1 MARITGNISST
12 GVYTPRPTDRNLSN
26 NIINSSPLS
35 GNTIRGTLTSVEN
48 ILPPILNTTQ
58 EISSVLVLRK
68 DYYTKKKKKEEESQK
83 KNNQNQERIT
93 RSKRE
98 KSFENSVKNIIKKN
112 PIKVPNLGIGDS
124 LFGFLA
130 NVTSGFLIYKLLEF
144 LPYLTNVVNVATPA
158 VNFLISG
165 GYAIGKGILSG
176 LVNLVDFGYR
186 AYDFTRGIVGNLFGD
201 DGVENFDKVSSLLN
215 TFLNGAIVVGLLAAS
230 TRPPKQNSNRPSVSG
245 SGITSSV
252 AQMRGQ
258 SATAGFRSPGRYRM
272 PGQALAGGTFKSEL
286 ARRNLTRANM
296 LSSKRGNLLTRSVRS
311 LGANLQTGT
320 AFGGVGGGIQ
330 RGVVGKLKL
339 AANTLKPIV
348 KNLPFIGGLMEFVLS
363 WAAGDPVGKAAFRG
377 IGSGI
382 GIWVG
387 GLLGSLI
394 PIPGVGTAIGM
405 YLGGQGGASLG
416 GFIYD
421 SIFGGK
427 KVKLDSRTEARS
439 KGGEVSDDTSDIKKD
454 YVRANIID
462 PQPYSFSKE
471 SSIDLKDVEKYND
484 VSSMKYFGPILT
496 VAAKSFIDEKDNE
509 NIVAKDYENI
519 SSGLLLM
526 FRDYNLLSEEK
537 ISELYTSDII
547 KNIFREQF
555 LRVYFD
561 RRDGDDPLSDD
572 SGDYDNSTNSTKSTN
587 WNKRRQNRRSTKNK
601 IEKTEDSATSSE
613 DVTFSESNNL
623 YEEIGVSLGDW
634 DIYRKTLGMRES
646 SGNYSIAGGS
656 NNHYDGMYQMGED
669 AKTDGARFAKL
680 KNPGHGY
687 SPDDPKRVAFREN
700 PDLQEK
706 IFAGYT
712 VANHTYLSYNKR
724 YASAGPREKLSIL
737 AYAHLVGHSNASR
750 WLNTGRETSDGNDV
764 KGSEYYNMIKN
775 SFPKM
780 ESGGI
785 IFGDKVSNSIKGIS
799 QFASY
804 EDGSAE
810 SMIVVIPGDIT
821 TIVSPGG
828 GKTVVPVP
836 IGSSDSSDY
845 EFLEF
850 IG

>member
-68 DYYTKKKKKEEESQK
+68 DYYTKKKKIEKESQK

-144 LPYLTNVVNVATPA
+144 LPYLTNIVNIATPA
-158 VNFLISG
+158 VNFLVSG

-186 AYDFTRGIVGNLFGD
+186 AYDFTRGIVGNLFGE

-245 SGITSSV
+245 
-252 AQMRGQ
+252 
-258 SATAGFRSPGRYRM
+258 PGR
-272 PGQALAGGTFKSEL
+272 A
-286 ARRNLTRANM
+286 
-296 LSSKRGNLLTRSVRS
+296 KRGSVSVDATRRYASRFGKNAAIQRFGSDTVKS
-311 LGANLQTGT
+311 LGGKYARSSISN
-320 AFGGVGGGIQ
+320 FGRNAAVKVLGKRGAAKSIKAAAGI
-330 RGVVGKLKL
+330 
-339 AANTLKPIV
+339 LKPIV
-348 KNLPFIGGLMEFVLS
+348 RNLPFIGGLMEFVLS

-439 KGGEVSDDTSDIKKD
+439 KGGEVSDDTPDIKSD

-471 SSIDLKDVEKYND
+471 SNIDSEDLKKYND

-509 NIVAKDYENI
+509 NIVGRDYENI

-561 RRDGDDPLSDD
+561 RRDDDLLSDD
-572 SGDYDNSTNSTKSTN
+572 SGGGDNSTNSTN
-587 WNKRRQNRRSTKNK
+587 WNKRRQNRRSTKSSS
-601 IEKTEDSATSSE
+601 EETEDSSTSSE
-613 DVTFSESNNL
+613 DVTFSGSNNL

-634 DIYRKTLGMRES
+634 DVYRKTLGMRES

-656 NNHYDGMYQMGED
+656 GDYYDGMYQMGGP
-669 AKTDGARFAKL
+669 AKTDGARIAKL
-680 KNPGHGY
+680 KDPGHDNN
-687 SPDDPKRVAFREN
+687 PDNPKRVAFREN

-712 VANHTYLSYNKR
+712 VANHTYLSYNQR
-724 YASAGPREKLSIL
+724 YASAGAREKLSIL
-737 AYAHLVGHSNASR
+737 AYAHLVGHGNASR
-750 WLNTGRETSDGNDV
+750 WLDSGRETSDGNDV

-785 IFGDKVSNSIKGIS
+785 IFGDKVSNSVKGIS

-810 SMIVVIPGDIT
+810 SMIVVIPGDMT

>member
-68 DYYTKKKKKEEESQK
+68 DYYTKKKKVEKESQK

-186 AYDFTRGIVGNLFGD
+186 AYDFTSGIVGNLFGE

-230 TRPPKQNSNRPSVSG
+230 TKTPKQNSNRPSLSG
-245 SGITSSV
+245 SGIASSA

-258 SATAGFRSPGRYRM
+258 SATAGFRSPGRYRV
-272 PGQALAGGTFKSEL
+272 PGQALAGGTFRSNL
-286 ARRNLTRANM
+286 VRQNLTRANM
-296 LSSKRGNLLTRSVRS
+296 LSSKRVNP
-311 LGANLQTGT
+311 
-320 AFGGVGGGIQ
+320 F
-330 RGVVGKLKL
+330 GKLKL
-339 AANTLKPIV
+339 AANTLKPVV

-363 WAAGDPVGKAAFRG
+363 WASGDPVGKAAFRG

-439 KGGEVSDDTSDIKKD
+439 KGGEVSDDTPDIKKD

-471 SSIDLKDVEKYND
+471 SSIDSEDIKKYND

-561 RRDGDDPLSDD
+561 RRDDD
-572 SGDYDNSTNSTKSTN
+572 SGDDDNSTNSIKPKNSTN
-587 WNKRRQNRRSTKNK
+587 WSKRRQNRRSTKSSS
-601 IEKTEDSATSSE
+601 EETEDSTTSSE

-623 YEEIGVSLGDW
+623 YEEIGVSSGDW
-634 DIYRKTLGMRES
+634 DVYRKTLGRRES

-656 NNHYDGMYQMGED
+656 DDYYDGMYQMGGP
-669 AKTDGARFAKL
+669 AKTDGARIAKL
-680 KNPGHGY
+680 KDPGHDND
-687 SPDDPKRVAFREN
+687 PDNPKRVAFREN

-712 VANHTYLSYNKR
+712 VANHTYLSYNQR
-724 YASAGPREKLSIL
+724 YASAGPRERLSIL
-737 AYAHLVGHSNASR
+737 AYAHLVGHGNASK

-785 IFGDKVSNSIKGIS
+785 IFGDKVSNSVKGIS

-810 SMIVVIPGDIT
+810 SMIVIIPGDMT

>member
-12 GVYTPRPTDRNLSN
+12 GVYTPRPTDRNLRN

-35 GNTIRGTLTSVEN
+35 GNTLRGTLVFAEN
-48 ILPPILNTTQ
+48 ILPPILNTTD
-58 EISSVLVLRK
+58 EIRSVLILRS
-68 DYYTKKKKKEEESQK
+68 DYYTMRKRKEEEDQR
-83 KNNQNQERIT
+83 KNNQNQSRI
-93 RSKRE
+93 KRE

-112 PIKVPNLGIGDS
+112 PIKVPNLGIQDS

-130 NVTSGFLIYKLLEF
+130 NLTSGFLIYKLLEF
-144 LPYLTNVVNVATPA
+144 LPYLKNIVNIATPA
-158 VNFLISG
+158 VNFLVSG

-176 LVNLVDFGYR
+176 LVNFIDFGYR
-186 AYDFTRGIVGNLFGD
+186 AYDFTRGIVGNVFGEE
-201 DGVENFDKVSSLLN
+201 GAENFDKVSSLLN
-215 TFLNGAIVVGLLAAS
+215 TILNLSIAIGVLAAS
-230 TRPPKQNSNRPSVSG
+230 TKPPKQNLNRPSVSG
-245 SGITSSV
+245 
-252 AQMRGQ
+252 
-258 SATAGFRSPGRYRM
+258 PGRSTR
-272 PGQALAGGTFKSEL
+272 GGVSIDTTRRYASRFGKNAAIKRFGSDTVKSL
-286 ARRNLTRANM
+286 GGKYARSSISNFSRNAAVKVLG
-296 LSSKRGNLLTRSVRS
+296 KRGAAKSIK
-311 LGANLQTGT
+311 A
-320 AFGGVGGGIQ
+320 AAGI
-330 RGVVGKLKL
+330 
-339 AANTLKPIV
+339 LKPIV
-348 KNLPFIGGLMEFVLS
+348 RNLPFIGGLMEFVLS
-363 WAAGDPVGKAAFRG
+363 WASGDPVGKAAFRG

-416 GFIYD
+416 QFIYD

-439 KGGEVSDDTSDIKKD
+439 KGGEVSDDTPDIKKD
-454 YVRANIID
+454 YIRANIID

-471 SSIDLKDVEKYND
+471 SNIDPEDLKKYND

-509 NIVAKDYENI
+509 NIVARDYENI

-561 RRDGDDPLSDD
+561 RRNSDDPLSDD
-572 SGDYDNSTNSTKSTN
+572 SGDSDNSTNSVKPKNSTN
-587 WNKRRQNRRSTKNK
+587 WNKRRQNRRSTKSSS
-601 IEKTEDSATSSE
+601 EKTEDSTTSSE
-613 DVTFSESNNL
+613 DVTFSKSNNL
-623 YEEIGVSLGDW
+623 YEEIGVSSDDW
-634 DIYRKTLGMRES
+634 DVYRKTLGMRES

-656 NNHYDGMYQMGED
+656 RDYYDGMYQMGGP
-669 AKTDGARFAKL
+669 AKTDGARIAQL
-680 KNPGHGY
+680 KDPGHDND
-687 SPDDPKRVAFREN
+687 PDNPKRVAFREN

-737 AYAHLVGHSNASR
+737 AYAHLVGHGNASK
-750 WLNTGRETSDGNDV
+750 WLNTGRETSDGNNV
-764 KGSEYYNMIKN
+764 KGSEYYNMIMN

-810 SMIVVIPGDIT
+810 SMIVVIPRDMT

>member
-1 MARITGNISST
+1 MDRITGNISGT

-68 DYYTKKKKKEEESQK
+68 DYYTKKKKIEKESEK

-144 LPYLTNVVNVATPA
+144 LPYLMNVVNVATPA
-158 VNFLISG
+158 VNFLVSG

-186 AYDFTRGIVGNLFGD
+186 AYDFTRGIVGNLFGE

-230 TRPPKQNSNRPSVSG
+230 TRPPKQKLNRPSVSG
-245 SGITSSV
+245 SGLASSA

-258 SATAGFRSPGRYRM
+258 SATAGFRSPGRYRV
-272 PGQALAGGTFKSEL
+272 PGQALAGGTFRSNL
-286 ARRNLTRANM
+286 ARQNLTRANM
-296 LSSKRGNLLTRSVRS
+296 LSSKRVNP
-311 LGANLQTGT
+311 
-320 AFGGVGGGIQ
+320 F
-330 RGVVGKLKL
+330 GKLKL
-339 AANTLKPIV
+339 AANTLKPVV

-363 WAAGDPVGKAAFRG
+363 WASGDPVGKAAFRG

-394 PIPGVGTAIGM
+394 PVPGVGTAIGM

-416 GFIYD
+416 QFIYD

-439 KGGEVSDDTSDIKKD
+439 KGGEVSDDTPDIKKD
-454 YVRANIID
+454 YIRANIID

-471 SSIDLKDVEKYND
+471 SNIDPEDLKKYND

-509 NIVAKDYENI
+509 NIVSRDYENI

-547 KNIFREQF
+547 KNIFEEQF

-561 RRDGDDPLSDD
+561 RRDSHDPLSED
-572 SGDYDNSTNSTKSTN
+572 SGDYDNSTSSIKPKKSTN
-587 WNKRRQNRRSTKNK
+587 WSKRRANRRSTNNK
-601 IEKTEDSATSSE
+601 IEKTEDSTSSSE
-613 DVTFSESNNL
+613 NVTFSESNNL
-623 YEEIGVSLGDW
+623 YEEIGVSSGDW
-634 DIYRKTLGMRES
+634 DIYRKTLGIRES

-656 NNHYDGMYQMGED
+656 RNYYDGMYQMGGP
-669 AKTDGARFAKL
+669 AKTDGARIAQL
-680 KNPGHGY
+680 KDPGHDNN
-687 SPDDPKRVAFREN
+687 PDNPKRVAFREN

-712 VANHTYLSYNKR
+712 VANHTYLSYNQR

-737 AYAHLVGHSNASR
+737 AYAHLVGHLNASR
-750 WLNTGRETSDGNDV
+750 WLDSGRETSDGNNV
-764 KGSEYYNMIKN
+764 KGSEYYNMIKD

-785 IFGDKVSNSIKGIS
+785 IFGDKVSNPVKGIS

-810 SMIVVIPGDIT
+810 SMIVVIPGDMT

-828 GKTVVPVP
+828 RKTVVPVP

>member
-186 AYDFTRGIVGNLFGD
+186 AYDFTRGIVGNLFGE
-201 DGVENFDKVSSLLN
+201 DGVENFDMVSSLLN

-230 TRPPKQNSNRPSVSG
+230 TRPPKQNLNKPSVSG
-245 SGITSSV
+245 SGLASSA

-272 PGQALAGGTFKSEL
+272 PGQALAGGTFRSNL
-286 ARRNLTRANM
+286 ARQNLTRANM
-296 LSSKRGNLLTRSVRS
+296 LSSKRVNP
-311 LGANLQTGT
+311 
-320 AFGGVGGGIQ
+320 F
-330 RGVVGKLKL
+330 GKLKL
-339 AANTLKPIV
+339 AANTLKPVV

-439 KGGEVSDDTSDIKKD
+439 KGGEVSDDTPDIKKD

-471 SSIDLKDVEKYND
+471 SNIDPEDLKKYND

-509 NIVAKDYENI
+509 NIVARDYENI
-519 SSGLLLM
+519 SRGLLLM

-561 RRDGDDPLSDD
+561 RHNDD
-572 SGDYDNSTNSTKSTN
+572 SVDEDNSKNSTN
-587 WNKRRQNRRSTKNK
+587 WNKRRQNRRSTNNK
-601 IEKTEDSATSSE
+601 IEKTEDSTSSSE

-623 YEEIGVSLGDW
+623 YEEIGVSSGDW
-634 DIYRKTLGMRES
+634 DVYRKTLGRRES

-656 NNHYDGMYQMGED
+656 RNYYDGMYQMGGP
-669 AKTDGARFAKL
+669 AKTDGARIAKL
-680 KNPGHGY
+680 KDPGHDND
-687 SPDDPKRVAFREN
+687 PDDPKRVAFREN

-724 YASAGPREKLSIL
+724 YASAEPREKLSIL
-737 AYAHLVGHSNASR
+737 AYAHLVGHSNASE
-750 WLNTGRETSDGNDV
+750 WLNTGREASDGNDV

-785 IFGDKVSNSIKGIS
+785 IFGDKVSNSVKGIS

-810 SMIVVIPGDIT
+810 SMIVIIPGDMT

-828 GKTVVPVP
+828 GKTVVPVH

>member
-186 AYDFTRGIVGNLFGD
+186 AYDFTRGIVGNLFGE

-230 TRPPKQNSNRPSVSG
+230 TRPPKQNLNKPSVSG
-245 SGITSSV
+245 SGLASSA

-272 PGQALAGGTFKSEL
+272 PGQALAGGTFRSNL
-286 ARRNLTRANM
+286 ARQNLTRANM
-296 LSSKRGNLLTRSVRS
+296 LSSKRVNP
-311 LGANLQTGT
+311 
-320 AFGGVGGGIQ
+320 F
-330 RGVVGKLKL
+330 GKLKL

-363 WAAGDPVGKAAFRG
+363 WASGDPVGKAAFRG

-439 KGGEVSDDTSDIKKD
+439 KGGEVSDDTPDIKKD

-471 SSIDLKDVEKYND
+471 SKIDPKDVEKYND

-509 NIVAKDYENI
+509 NIVARDYENI

-555 LRVYFD
+555 LKVYFD
-561 RRDGDDPLSDD
+561 RSNSDDPLSDD

-587 WNKRRQNRRSTKNK
+587 WNKRRQNRRSTKSRREETK
-601 IEKTEDSATSSE
+601 DSETSSE
-613 DVTFSESNNL
+613 NVTFSKSNNL
-623 YEEIGVSLGDW
+623 YEEIGVSSGDW
-634 DIYRKTLGMRES
+634 DVYRKTLGMRES

-656 NNHYDGMYQMGED
+656 RDYYDGMYQMGGP
-669 AKTDGARFAKL
+669 AKTDGARIAQL
-680 KNPGHGY
+680 KDPGHDND
-687 SPDDPKRVAFREN
+687 PDNPKRVAFREN

-737 AYAHLVGHSNASR
+737 AYAHLVGHSNASK
-750 WLNTGRETSDGNDV
+750 WLNTGRETSDGNNV
-764 KGSEYYNMIKN
+764 KGSEYYNMIMN

>member
-68 DYYTKKKKKEEESQK
+68 DYYTKKKKVEKESQK

-186 AYDFTRGIVGNLFGD
+186 AYDFTSGIVGNLFGE

-230 TRPPKQNSNRPSVSG
+230 TKTPKQNSNRPSLSG
-245 SGITSSV
+245 SGIASSA

-258 SATAGFRSPGRYRM
+258 SATAGFRSPGRYRV
-272 PGQALAGGTFKSEL
+272 PGQALAGGTFRSNL
-286 ARRNLTRANM
+286 VRQNLTRANM
-296 LSSKRGNLLTRSVRS
+296 LSSKRVNP
-311 LGANLQTGT
+311 
-320 AFGGVGGGIQ
+320 F
-330 RGVVGKLKL
+330 GKLKL
-339 AANTLKPIV
+339 AANTLKPVV

-363 WAAGDPVGKAAFRG
+363 WASGDPVGKAAFRG

-439 KGGEVSDDTSDIKKD
+439 KGGEVSDDTPDIKKD

-471 SSIDLKDVEKYND
+471 SSIDSEDIKKYND

-509 NIVAKDYENI
+509 NIVARDYENI

-561 RRDGDDPLSDD
+561 RRDDD
-572 SGDYDNSTNSTKSTN
+572 SGDDDNSTNSIKPKNSTN
-587 WNKRRQNRRSTKNK
+587 WSKRRQNRRSTKSSS
-601 IEKTEDSATSSE
+601 EETEDSTTSSE

-623 YEEIGVSLGDW
+623 YEEIGVSSGDW
-634 DIYRKTLGMRES
+634 DVYRKTLGRRES

-656 NNHYDGMYQMGED
+656 DDYYDGMYQMGGP
-669 AKTDGARFAKL
+669 AKTDGARIAKL
-680 KNPGHGY
+680 KDPGHDND
-687 SPDDPKRVAFREN
+687 PDNPKRVAFREN

-712 VANHTYLSYNKR
+712 VANHTYLSYNQR
-724 YASAGPREKLSIL
+724 YASAGPRERLSIL
-737 AYAHLVGHSNASR
+737 AYAHLVGHGNASK

-785 IFGDKVSNSIKGIS
+785 IFGDKVSNSVKGIS

-810 SMIVVIPGDIT
+810 SMIVIIPGDMT

>member
-1 MARITGNISST
+1 MARITGNISGT

-68 DYYTKKKKKEEESQK
+68 DYYTKKKKIEKESQK

-112 PIKVPNLGIGDS
+112 PIKVPNFGIQDS

-130 NVTSGFLIYKLLEF
+130 NLTSGFLIYKLLEF

-158 VNFLISG
+158 VNFLVSG

-186 AYDFTRGIVGNLFGD
+186 AYDFTRGIVGNLFGE

-215 TFLNGAIVVGLLAAS
+215 TFLNGAIVVGLLASS
-230 TRPPKQNSNRPSVSG
+230 TRPSKQKLNRPSVSG
-245 SGITSSV
+245 SGLASSA

-258 SATAGFRSPGRYRM
+258 SATAGFRSPGRYRV
-272 PGQALAGGTFKSEL
+272 PGQALAGGTFRSNL
-286 ARRNLTRANM
+286 ARQNLTRANM
-296 LSSKRGNLLTRSVRS
+296 LSSKRVNP
-311 LGANLQTGT
+311 
-320 AFGGVGGGIQ
+320 F
-330 RGVVGKLKL
+330 GKLKL
-339 AANTLKPIV
+339 AANTLKPVV

-363 WAAGDPVGKAAFRG
+363 WASGDPVGKAAFRG

-394 PIPGVGTAIGM
+394 PVPGVGTAIGM

-416 GFIYD
+416 QFIYD

-427 KVKLDSRTEARS
+427 KVKLDSRTKARS
-439 KGGEVSDDTSDIKKD
+439 KGGEVSDDTPDIKSD

-462 PQPYSFSKE
+462 PQPYSFSKKE
-471 SSIDLKDVEKYND
+471 DSKIDRENIKKFDD
-484 VSSMKYFGPILT
+484 VSSMKYFGPIFT
-496 VAAKSFIDEKDNE
+496 VAAKSFIDEANSD
-509 NIVAKDYENI
+509 NIVTRDYENI
-519 SSGLLLM
+519 SRGLLLM
-526 FRDYNLLSEEK
+526 FRDYSLLSEEK
-537 ISELYTSDII
+537 ISELYASDII
-547 KNIFREQF
+547 KKVFEEQF

-561 RRDGDDPLSDD
+561 RPDD
-572 SGDYDNSTNSTKSTN
+572 SGDDNY
-587 WNKRRQNRRSTKNK
+587 WNKRRQNRRSTKSSS
-601 IEKTEDSATSSE
+601 EETEDSTTSSE

-623 YEEIGVSLGDW
+623 YEEIGVSSGDW
-634 DIYRKTLGMRES
+634 DVYRKTLGMRES

-656 NNHYDGMYQMGED
+656 DNHYDGMYQMGED
-669 AKTDGARFAKL
+669 AKKDGARFAKL
-680 KNPGHGY
+680 KYPGHGT
-687 SPDDPKRVAFREN
+687 PDNPKRVAFREN

-712 VANHTYLSYNKR
+712 VANHTYLSSNKR

-737 AYAHLVGHSNASR
+737 AYAHLVGHSNASE
-750 WLNTGRETSDGNDV
+750 WLNTGREASDGNDV

-785 IFGDKVSNSIKGIS
+785 VFGDKVSNSMKGIS

-810 SMIVVIPGDIT
+810 SMIVVIPGDMT

-828 GKTVVPVP
+828 RKTVVPVP